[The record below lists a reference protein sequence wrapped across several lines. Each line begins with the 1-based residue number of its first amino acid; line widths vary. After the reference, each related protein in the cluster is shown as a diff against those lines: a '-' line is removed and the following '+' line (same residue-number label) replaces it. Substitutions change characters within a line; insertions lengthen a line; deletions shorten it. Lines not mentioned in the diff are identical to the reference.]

1 MKRKR
6 DPEQAGTS
14 HAVMDDFD
22 VFLNH
27 RGPDVKNTFIA
38 HLEEALRFA
47 GFRPFLDARSLMKG
61 NPALQSIDEALD
73 TAKVH
78 VAVVSKRYAESK
90 YCLNEL
96 VAMVRSGKPVVP
108 VFYDVEPVDLRW
120 VEKGPFGEAFEKHKA
135 RGRTEKKLQEW
146 RDALK
151 ALAELTGFRLADYNR
166 NEAHLKGAVVDAVAR
181 LTPSN
186 DPVEVE
192 EFTVGLE
199 GSKDKCVQALDNM
212 GAGIGILGLL
222 GMGGVGKTTLARE
235 IYNHFVG
242 ERRFRHMTFL
252 EIHRNPSSSDVQIKR
267 VQSPSLQEQLLW
279 DLLRVQATTSNY
291 RSRFQQ
297 VSSLGP
303 VLIVIDN
310 IHKLDEFE
318 ALVPFV
324 GELHPGSRIIITSRD
339 RGVFKNVAR
348 RVNLEQFLFDVSPLN
363 LQNSNVLFNRYAFGT
378 EEAPTKYKGIA
389 KDVVKACG
397 GMPLALKV
405 MGSTLFDERS
415 NEDRETIWLEA
426 VDALKECTKV
436 MDVLRWSY
444 DNLSSLEKRMFV
456 DITCLFCNESK
467 AKALAYWRSCRHCGS
482 CDGIKTPQMSLRNL
496 MDKNI
501 IHQRYDGI
509 LRVHDLFRDLGKNI
523 GKDLKSHLICHSMED
538 GVAVANQGTNHT
550 MVLNLKR
557 SQNKHF
563 EAKTFAKMSNLHSLV
578 LPHGAMIDGDL
589 GGMSK
594 ELRMLQWT
602 GMPFSSVPT
611 RLNLRHILFL
621 DFNESSDMAFLWTE
635 STTNSEGHPNLQ
647 HLNLTMCTSITKLP
661 DSIGQSTH
669 LQQLYLTGCESLE
682 RLPESIGQ
690 LKALQELDLDY
701 CTSLKALP
709 DSIGALSKLT
719 RLYVE
724 GCKFLVKLPSAIG
737 MLSSLEELSINSGSP
752 ECQVS
757 ADGNIGQA
765 WTRLCRLSLR
775 SCGGWGS
782 LVDYGA
788 LKSLQ
793 VLKLGD
799 STLTE
804 IPESLGLLTGLRS
817 LYIESFD
824 EGLQIE
830 CLPKSIADLKMLQSL
845 TLGNCEKLKRLP
857 KNLGALTSLKKLTI
871 RDCPIRKLPKSLGLL
886 SGLTYLS
893 ITACKNLQK
902 LPASIRQLKRLW
914 VFQFKDNGSTEAVA
928 TSLQGLLGCGSLNSV
943 TRTIGLQDST
953 LAELPESLGQL
964 RRLYQ
969 LEISCE
975 RLQCLPDSISGLT
988 RLRVLRLSQCHNL
1001 KRLPKTLGALTNL
1014 EKLRIESCPIRKLP
1028 KSIGALSRLLRL
1040 SVNGCENLQKLPSSV
1055 RQLHSLRLLELE
1067 DCGGIE
1073 TMGALAT
1080 LQGLPIW
1087 GSTSITKLPAALVI
1101 VSTLVVYDTE
1111 NSTPLEILRYRGDG
1125 FLYGTTEVL
1134 EEDESGYLKACRHKS
1149 SGQIHLLRGAHKGF
1163 SETAWLGIV
1172 VVTGLSPL
1180 LEHSKFQGSFS
1191 APEVERARILMWFVS
1206 K

>member
-199 GSKDKCVQALDNM
+199 GSKNKCVQALDNM

-235 IYNHFVG
+235 IYNHLVV
-242 ERRFRHMTFL
+242 EKRFRHMTFL

-267 VQSPSLQEQLLW
+267 VQSTSLQEQLLW
-279 DLLRVQATTSNY
+279 DLLHVNATTPNY
-291 RSRFQQ
+291 RSSFQQ

-339 RGVFKNVAR
+339 RSVFRKVGGRTNV
-348 RVNLEQFLFDVSPLN
+348 EHFLFDVSTLDWH
-363 LQNSNVLFNRYAFGT
+363 NSNILFNRYAFHSN
-378 EEAPTKYKGIA
+378 EAPIKYKGIA
-389 KDVVKACG
+389 KDVIKACG
-397 GMPLALKV
+397 GLPLALKV
-405 MGSTLFDERS
+405 MGSTLFEKISIEDE
-415 NEDRETIWLEA
+415 ETIWLEF
-426 VDALKECTKV
+426 V
-436 MDVLRWSY
+436 DVLRGNMDVMDLLKWSY
-444 DNLSSLEKRMFV
+444 DNLSSVEKRMFV

-467 AKALAYWRSCRHCGS
+467 AKALTYWRSCIYCGS
-482 CDGIKTPQMSLRNL
+482 CDGIKAPEMSLRNL
-496 MDKNI
+496 VDKNI
-501 IHQRYDGI
+501 VHQDHHGI
-509 LRVHDLFRDLGKNI
+509 LGVHDLLRDLGQDI
-523 GKDLKSHLICHSMED
+523 GKELKSHLICHDKED
-538 GVAVANQGTNHT
+538 GVALANQGTNKT
-550 MVLNLKR
+550 MVLNLER

-563 EAKTFAKMSNLHSLV
+563 EAKTFTEMPNLHSLV
-578 LPHGAMIDGDL
+578 LPHGSRINGDL
-589 GGMSK
+589 GIMSK
-594 ELRMLQWT
+594 ELRMLQWR
-602 GMPFSSVPT
+602 GMPFSNVPT

-621 DFNESSDMAFLWTE
+621 DFSDSSKMASLWTE
-635 STTNSEGHPNLQ
+635 STTSFEGHPNLQ
-647 HLNLTMCTSITKLP
+647 HLNLTRCTSIIKLP
-661 DSIGQSTH
+661 NAIGQSSH
-669 LQQLYLTGCESLE
+669 LQHLDLWGCKSLE

-690 LKALQELDLDY
+690 LKALQVLVLDS

-709 DSIGALSKLT
+709 DSIGALSNLT
-719 RLYVE
+719 HLSAR
-724 GCKFLVKLPSAIG
+724 GCESLVKLPSAIG
-737 MLSSLEELSINSGSP
+737 MLSRIEELRINSGSL

-765 WTRLCRLSLR
+765 WTRLWWLHLG
-775 SCGGWGS
+775 SCGGLGS

-793 VLKLGD
+793 VLVLGD

-804 IPESLGLLTGLRS
+804 IPESLGLLTS
-817 LYIESFD
+817 LTTLHIECRPSD
-824 EGLQIE
+824 KRLQIE
-830 CLPKSIADLKMLQSL
+830 CLPKSIADLKMLESL
-845 TLGNCEKLKRLP
+845 VLGNCEKLKRLP
-857 KNLGALTSLKKLTI
+857 KNLGALTRLKQLDI
-871 RDCPIRKLPKSLGLL
+871 WDCTIRKLPKSLGLL
-886 SGLTYLS
+886 SELRELS
-893 ITACKNLQK
+893 ITGCKNLQK
-902 LPASIRQLKRLW
+902 LPVSIRQLRSLW
-914 VFQFKDNGSTEAVA
+914 MFQFTDNGSTEAVE
-928 TSLQGLLGCGSLNSV
+928 TSLQGLLGCGLLNSLLG
-943 TRTIGLQDST
+943 TLELQDST
-953 LAELPESLGQL
+953 LTELPESLGQF
-964 RRLYQ
+964 RRLHQ
-969 LEISCE
+969 LAISCE
-975 RLQCLPDSISGLT
+975 RLQCLPNSITGLT
-988 RLRVLRLSQCHNL
+988 MLTVLRLSQCHNL

-1014 EKLRIESCPIRKLP
+1014 VSLRIECCPIKKLP
-1028 KSIGALSRLLRL
+1028 NSIGGLSRLEILR
-1040 SVNGCENLQKLPSSV
+1040 VAGCENLQKLPNSV
-1055 RQLHSLRLLELE
+1055 RQLHSLSLLGLQ
-1067 DCGGIE
+1067 DCSGIE
-1073 TMGALAT
+1073 AMGALAT
-1080 LQGLPIW
+1080 LQGLPLW
-1087 GSTSITKLPAALVI
+1087 GSTSITKLPAALGI
-1101 VSTLVVYDTE
+1101 VSTLVVYDTD
-1111 NSTPLEILRYRGDG
+1111 NNRQWQYCLRRCRYRDDAC
-1125 FLYGTTEVL
+1125 LYGTTEVL
-1134 EEDESGYLKACRHKS
+1134 EEDESGYLKACRDKS
-1149 SGQIHLLRGAHKGF
+1149 SGQIHLLRGAHK
-1163 SETAWLGIV
+1163 ERRDQHPVLE
-1172 VVTGLSPL
+1172 L
-1180 LEHSKFQGSFS
+1180 L
-1191 APEVERARILMWFVS
+1191 W
-1206 K
+1206 